1 MNHASFQELIQKRR
15 SNRKFCPDTKVPA
28 EVVET
33 ALQHAILSPNSS
45 NMQLWEFYWVQSV
58 AVKEQL
64 TKACLGQSA
73 ARTADQMV
81 VFVTR
86 QDHWKRNARWNRQR
100 VVESIGSEIPDKR
113 QQRGLDYYGKIM
125 PLLYRND
132 WFGISTLVRKSICFY
147 MGLRKPFMQLGGK
160 ADQRVMVHKSC
171 ALAAQSFMLSIV
183 AAGYDCCPMEGFD
196 ARLVKKSL
204 ALPKGAEVNMIV
216 SVGKGLPDGVW
227 GERHRLGFDEVVF
240 KR

>member
-1 MNHASFQELIQKRR
+1 MNHTSFTELTHKRR
-15 SNRKFCPDTKVPA
+15 SNRKFSPDVNVPA
-28 EVVET
+28 EVVES

-45 NMQLWEFYWVQSV
+45 NMQLWEFYWVQTE
-58 AVKEQL
+58 ALKEQL

-73 ARTADQMV
+73 AKTADQMI

-86 QDHWKRNARWNRQR
+86 QDHWKRNAAWNRQR
-100 VVESIGSEIPDKR
+100 VAESIGTGTPNKL
-113 QQRGLDYYGKIM
+113 QQRGLDYYSKLM
-125 PLLYRND
+125 PILYRND
-132 WFGISTLVRKSICFY
+132 WLGISTLIRKAVCFF
-147 MGLRKPFMQLGGK
+147 MGLNKPFMQLGGR
-160 ADQRVMVHKSC
+160 ADQRVMTHKSC

-196 ARLVKKSL
+196 ARYVKKAL
-204 ALPKGAEVNMIV
+204 KLPKRAEVNMIV
-216 SVGKGLPDGVW
+216 SIGKGTPEGVW